1 MKTYDVSAKQET
13 PEEMKAL
20 ARLAMGLVHIPEPE
34 PEFVPAPAELGDMA
48 TQLEE
53 VEKAYRAQIQGLK
66 MLMGGIRRHLAARDA
81 AGRIAEVENI
91 RNPIGSMINGAP
103 MPGGDHQELRYLEA
117 IAALAV
123 RKVRAGQP
131 LTKEG
136 LTAV

>member
-1 MKTYDVSAKQET
+1 MKTYDVPKEYHS
-13 PEEMKAL
+13 PEDMKAM
-20 ARLAMGLVHIPEPE
+20 ARLAMGLVHIPDPE
-34 PEFVPAPAELGDMA
+34 PEFVPAPEELGDMA

-81 AGRIAEVENI
+81 AGLIATKEKI
-91 RNPIGSMINGAP
+91 SNPIGSMINGSP
-103 MPGGDHQELRYLEA
+103 LPGGDHQELRYLEA

-136 LTAV
+136 LAAV